1 MDHEVVQMKALIAFM
16 CWCILWVLCWPL
28 ALLVLLLSPAIL
40 VIGLVIWVL
49 VKGVQ
54 GLGALLEA
62 LFMLPARLLGHRG
75 RP

>member
-1 MDHEVVQMKALIAFM
+1 MKALIALL

-40 VIGLVIWVL
+40 VIGLVVWVL

-54 GLGALLEA
+54 GIGAFLEA
-62 LFMLPARLLGHRG
+62 LFMLPARLLGHRAG
-75 RP
+75 R